1 MERASQPPALMH
13 VATGER
19 HPLDGE
25 LLEVGRGREAR
36 LRIDD
41 PTCSRKHFSLAPVP
55 AGWEVKNLSQQNV
68 TQLNGQPLGGAAR
81 LLAHGDR
88 ILAGK
93 TEFVFLAD
101 DQPASSPPAPDPLG
115 GPTLQAGPLSEQ
127 LAEVP
132 GIQGELTVRA
142 RTRIGRDEGLDLRL
156 PHPHVSRVH
165 AELVVDRNGV
175 NLRDLGSA
183 NGTWLNGAR
192 LLRPALLRPG
202 DQVGIGPYQ
211 LLFTGKTLR
220 YRTAEGN
227 LTLVAEGLTRR
238 VRDDAGREVLILDD
252 VSLVIRPN
260 EFVALLGPSGS
271 GKSTLMGA
279 LSGRVPA
286 SQGRVLVNGD
296 DLYRQFEALK
306 RNLALV
312 PQRDVV
318 HGGLTVWSALR
329 YTARLRLPADT
340 SPAEIDRVVE
350 HTLESLGLTERKDT
364 RIAALSG
371 GQVKRV
377 SLANELIA
385 RPSLLFL
392 DEVTSGL
399 DEQTDREMMQC
410 FRRVADSGKT
420 VVCITH
426 SLGNVD
432 RTCDLVVFLTRGG
445 KLAFFGSPAEAL
457 GWFQVE
463 RLGDVYDALETR
475 SAAEWQRMYRES
487 PLHATYVTGRL
498 AAQPAP
504 SAREQVRPRRPLGLR
519 AREGA
524 RQLGILAA
532 RQARILAADRPALAF
547 AAGQAALV
555 ALTLW
560 VFFGDLGRHA
570 DLQRAAESAN
580 LLFLLATSAIWMGCN
595 NAAKEIV
602 KERDIFSRERDVNLE
617 PLSYYLSKCVVL
629 GALGLL
635 QGLLLLGV
643 ARGACGLEGGGR
655 SQLLVLN
662 LALASGMTLGLMI
675 SAASSSSDMA
685 VTIVPMA
692 LIPQVI
698 FAGGI
703 GPLEGVARAVAHL
716 AIPNFWAFEALK
728 ATLPEALSGQVHPA
742 TQLAVLGQVRSLP
755 AAVSM
760 LGALTGASAI
770 AACVVLYRGKDA

>member
-1 MERASQPPALMH
+1 MSQPPALML

-41 PTCSRKHFSLAPVP
+41 PTCSRKHFSLSPVP
-55 AGWEVKNLSQQNV
+55 AGWEVRNLSQQNV
-68 TQLNGQPLGGAAR
+68 TQLNGQPLGQAAR
-81 LLAHGDR
+81 LLTHGDR

-93 TEFVFLAD
+93 TEFVFLGEGDRPVAA
-101 DQPASSPPAPDPLG
+101 PAAPDPLLG
-115 GPTLQAGPLSEQ
+115 GPTLQADQLAEQ
-127 LAEVP
+127 LPEVP

-165 AELVVDRNGV
+165 AELVVDRHGV

-202 DQVGIGPYQ
+202 DQVGVGPFQ

-329 YTARLRLPADT
+329 YTARLRLPPDT
-340 SPAEIDRVVE
+340 APDEIDRVVA
-350 HTLESLGLTERKDT
+350 HTLESLGLTERRDT

-399 DEQTDREMMQC
+399 DEQTDREMMSC

-426 SLGNVD
+426 SLTNVD
-432 RTCDLVVFLTRGG
+432 RACDLVVFLTRGG
-445 KLAFFGSPAEAL
+445 KLAFFGSPSEAL
-457 GWFQVE
+457 GYFGVE

-475 SAAEWQRMYRES
+475 SAAEWQRQYRES
-487 PLHATYVTGRL
+487 PFHATYVAGRL

-519 AREGA
+519 VREGA
-524 RQLGILAA
+524 RQLGILAG
-532 RQARILAADRPALAF
+532 RYARILGADRAALAF
-547 AAGQAALV
+547 ATGQAALV

-560 VFFGDLGRHA
+560 VFFGDLSRHE
-570 DLQRAAESAN
+570 DLQRAAESGN
-580 LLFLLATSAIWMGCN
+580 LLFLLGTSAIWMGCN

-602 KERDIFSRERDVNLE
+602 KERDIFTRERDVNLE
-617 PLSYYLSKCVVL
+617 PLSYYLSKCAVL

-635 QGLLLLGV
+635 QALLLLGV
-643 ARGACGLEGGGR
+643 ARGACGLSGDALA
-655 SQLLVLN
+655 QLLVLN

-716 AIPNFWAFEALK
+716 AVPNFWAFEALK
-728 ATLPEALSGQVHPA
+728 ATLPAALSGQVHPA
-742 TQLAVLGQVRSLP
+742 TQLAVLGQIRSLP

-770 AACVVLYRGKDA
+770 AACVVLYRGKGA